1 MLTLIFL
8 FDFNIFARRQLREKK
23 IFYNIEILN
32 TYVFRISMLYEATL
46 KLNRITITYML

>member
-23 IFYNIEILN
+23 IFYNIKTLN
-32 TYVFRISMLYEATL
+32 TYIVSR
-46 KLNRITITYML
+46 TYAVLESYLSPFG